1 MDVLDRLTHAAVRV
15 TESTIPGLWTV
26 AVFTPDGRRVAAL
39 DRESRGDAEMV
50 AAANRA
56 ALGAAITDAVRMAL
70 GGRTDGG

>member
-1 MDVLDRLTHAAVRV
+1 MDVLDQLTHAAVRV
-15 TESTIPGLWTV
+15 TEGAVAGTWTV

-50 AAANRA
+50 AAAIRA
-56 ALGAAITDAVRMAL
+56 ALGAAITDAVRLAL